1 MLREQNNILE
11 PKAAR
16 GVPHAAPWGRM
27 LCGSPSPM
35 GGISDSPRAPGTWE
49 RGSRQKAEG
58 DHRQT
63 VLPTAEFCLHLP
75 SSSFS
80 LLICSSWFPASKM
93 QKWAPHFQCDPVSF
107 YIRESFAGYPGNLAA
122 TYCIVFIGSYGSNPW
137 QLTLNEPWEPKLKV
151 NLDVDSHIFSVS
163 VIHTSIWWIT
173 AVKTSPVSKLL
184 SFLSIP
190 PRVLFSINHQLGL
203 IFFLFW
209 ITFTYQS
216 HNHWSKRSPHHST
229 VNRLQ

>member
-11 PKAAR
+11 PTAAR

-35 GGISDSPRAPGTWE
+35 GGISDSPRAAGTWE

-63 VLPTAEFCLHLP
+63 VLLTAEFCLHLP

-80 LLICSSWFPASKM
+80 LLICSSWFPESKM

-122 TYCIVFIGSYGSNPW
+122 TYYIVFIGSYGSNSW

-151 NLDVDSHIFSVS
+151 NLDVDSTFSVCLS
-163 VIHTSIWWIT
+163 YIPVFGESLLS
-173 AVKTSPVSKLL
+173 KLPRFQNFCLSCLFLPVS
-184 SFLSIP
+184 SFQLI
-190 PRVLFSINHQLGL
+190 INLGW
-203 IFFLFW
+203 FFF
-209 ITFTYQS
+209 FFE
-216 HNHWSKRSPHHST
+216 
-229 VNRLQ
+229 